1 MSQAMLPLVMM
12 MVLSSS
18 SALSAFFMMG
28 GEEEGSD
35 GSGDEEDEDGSD
47 DSAGDEEDEDGSDD
61 SAGDEE
67 GGVGGHEWRFAPLT
81 KIAGGAILKS
91 INNASVDTCKQECEN
106 QEACV
111 GFKRKKTGT
120 KTCVLYSG
128 DVSTIVDMSR
138 HSYLLTRV

>member
-1 MSQAMLPLVMM
+1 MLPLVMM

-35 GSGDEEDEDGSD
+35 GSGDSDSDEDEDD
-47 DSAGDEEDEDGSDD
+47 SDD

-67 GGVGGHEWRFAPLT
+67 GGVGGHEWSFAPLT
-81 KIAGGAILKS
+81 KIAGGTVLKS
-91 INNASVDTCKQECEN
+91 IDNASVDECKQECEN

-128 DVSTIVDMSR
+128 DVSTFGDLSR

>member
-12 MVLSSS
+12 MMMSSS
-18 SALSAFFMMG
+18 VSVGAFLMMG
-28 GEEEGSD
+28 GEEDGSG
-35 GSGDEEDEDGSD
+35 GSGDEEDEG
-47 DSAGDEEDEDGSDD
+47 GSDD

-67 GGVGGHEWRFAPLT
+67 GGGGGYEWSFAPLT
-81 KIAGGAILKS
+81 KIGGGAVLKS
-91 INNASVDTCKQECEN
+91 IDNASVDECKQECEN

-128 DVSTIVDMSR
+128 DVSTIGDMSR